1 MVDCSRI
8 VPGPKEFRGQWKKRH
23 LSKQLKKKKNTKIRS
38 RIIKKFTKSDYE
50 FTWQSLGSMK
60 GSFMEMMVI
69 TCDLKDEQEL
79 SSEGGEGQEQ
89 I

>member
-1 MVDCSRI
+1 
-8 VPGPKEFRGQWKKRH
+8 
-23 LSKQLKKKKNTKIRS
+23 
-38 RIIKKFTKSDYE
+38 
-50 FTWQSLGSMK
+50 MK